1 MYIILLGA
9 PGAGKGTQAETLT
22 RVTGLPQIS
31 SGDLF
36 RAVRTQ
42 QTPLA
47 AEVRSHYDKG
57 ALVPDDLTIR
67 LFLERLKE
75 PDAARGAMLDGFPR
89 TDGQAQALDQAFA
102 ASGKQVDIALYIEVP
117 EDELLRRLSSRWICR
132 ANGQHVYNTISASPK
147 VAGVC
152 DICGGELYQR
162 EDDKPETA
170 KHRLDV
176 FREQTLPLVQ
186 FYNGQGKLARVNG
199 NQESAAVGEELLAAL
214 RERGLAGAA

>member
-9 PGAGKGTQAETLT
+9 PGAGKGTQAETLM
-22 RVTGLPQIS
+22 RETGLPQIS

-47 AEVRSHYDKG
+47 AEVRSYYDKG
-57 ALVPDDLTIR
+57 ALVPDELTIR

-89 TDGQAQALDQAFA
+89 TAGQAEALDSAFA
-102 ASGKQVDIALYIEVP
+102 ADGKQVDIALYIEVP

-132 ANGQHVYNTISASPK
+132 ANGQHVFNTISAPPR

-152 DICGGELYQR
+152 DICGAELYQR

-170 KHRLDV
+170 KHRLEV
-176 FREQTLPLVQ
+176 FREQTLPLVE
-186 FYNGQGKLARVNG
+186 FYESKNKLARVDG
-199 NQESAAVGEELLAAL
+199 NRDSAVVGAALLGAL

>member
-22 RVTGLPQIS
+22 RETGLPQIS

-47 AEVRSHYDKG
+47 AEVRSYYDKG

-89 TDGQAQALDQAFA
+89 TDAQAEALDKAFA
-102 ASGKQVDIALYIEVP
+102 ADGKQVDIALYIEVP

-132 ANGQHVYNTISASPK
+132 ANGMHVFNTISAPPK

-152 DICGGELYQR
+152 DICGSELYQR

-170 KHRLDV
+170 KHRLEV
-176 FREQTLPLVQ
+176 FREQTLPLVE
-186 FYNGQGKLARVNG
+186 FYTKKGKLARVNG
-199 NQESAAVGEELLAAL
+199 NQDSAAVGEELLAAL
-214 RERGLAGAA
+214 RERGLAGAV